1 MKLGLIGLTGSGK
14 TTLFNSLSATMD
26 HQEKKSS
33 TKPNIKVVAVPDLRL
48 EKLAQIFKPK
58 KKTAATI
65 EFMDIAGLDPGGK
78 GAGRQFLTHIR
89 QVDALVCV
97 IRCFDRWADSPL
109 NDIET
114 INLELIVS
122 DLESVEKRL
131 QSIQRQ
137 SRNTSVD
144 LKQEAEI
151 LERIKANLEDDQP
164 ARTLGLNPEEAKIIK
179 SMGLLTLKPVIYVA
193 NIAESDLEGSPDV
206 NHLKEYAEQTNS
218 ELVIICAQIEE
229 ELARLSG
236 EDREEFRKDLGIQES
251 ALDKLIRSS
260 YRILGLISFLT
271 AGTDEV
277 RAWTIKEGSPAP
289 AAASVIHSDIE
300 RGFIRAEAISYQDFI
315 KAGSFAQAR
324 EMGLIRSEGKQY
336 IVKDGDIIDFRFNV

>member
-1 MKLGLIGLTGSGK
+1 
-14 TTLFNSLSATMD
+14 
-26 HQEKKSS
+26 
-33 TKPNIKVVAVPDLRL
+33 
-48 EKLAQIFKPK
+48 
-58 KKTAATI
+58 
-65 EFMDIAGLDPGGK
+65 
-78 GAGRQFLTHIR
+78 
-89 QVDALVCV
+89 
-97 IRCFDRWADSPL
+97 
-109 NDIET
+109 
-114 INLELIVS
+114 
-122 DLESVEKRL
+122 
-131 QSIQRQ
+131 
-137 SRNTSVD
+137 
-144 LKQEAEI
+144 
-151 LERIKANLEDDQP
+151 
-164 ARTLGLNPEEAKIIK
+164 
-179 SMGLLTLKPVIYVA
+179 MGLLTLKPVIYVA

-229 ELARLSG
+229 ELALLSG

-260 YRILGLISFLT
+260 YCILGLISFLT